1 MARLVCQPPRHLREE
16 TVVTSI
22 KDMTS
27 TQRHSWLV
35 LLADGAVFAWFW
47 QKMTVGL
54 SLVPID
60 YDMRSFGEIVL
71 GIIILTIVLHVAIS
85 IVFEIK
91 VKDDDSGRDERDI
104 NIERRGA
111 FWGYRILQFGL
122 GVVIV
127 GMLLSAGFGEDYQ
140 APIAFSS
147 PVQIIFGLIV
157 TSYVADLVK
166 HAVMIHGYGR

>member
-1 MARLVCQPPRHLREE
+1 MTTIQ
-16 TVVTSI
+16 
-22 KDMTS
+22 DMTS

-54 SLVPID
+54 SPLPIA
-60 YDMRSFGEIVL
+60 YDMREFGKIVV
-71 GIIILTIVLHVAIS
+71 GIIILTIVLHVVIL
-85 IVFEIK
+85 IIFEMSA
-91 VKDDDSGRDERDI
+91 KDKNSKRDERDVA
-104 NIERRGA
+104 IERRGA
-111 FWGYRILQFGL
+111 FWGYRILQIGL

-127 GMLLSAGFGEDYQ
+127 GMLMSGAIGEDYQ
-140 APIAFSS
+140 ALIAFSS

-157 TSYVADLVK
+157 ISYVADLVK

>member
-1 MARLVCQPPRHLREE
+1 MTKIQ
-16 TVVTSI
+16 
-22 KDMTS
+22 DMTS

-54 SLVPID
+54 SPVPID
-60 YDMRSFGEIVL
+60 YNMQDFGKIVV
-71 GIIILTIVLHVAIS
+71 GIIILTVALHIVIS
-85 IVFEIK
+85 IVFEL
-91 VKDDDSGRDERDI
+91 VAKDDDAGRDERDI
-104 NIERRGA
+104 AIERRGA
-111 FWGYRILQFGL
+111 FWGYRILQIGL
-122 GVVIV
+122 GVVVV
-127 GMLLSAGFGEDYQ
+127 GMLMSGAIGEDYQ
-140 APIAFSS
+140 APIQFSN